1 MAARKTGGLG
11 RGLDALIPAKTAPTE
26 KTSPKNTTD
35 TSGENNQAAS
45 VQEKEAAVPT
55 NGEMMVKLSKVEPN
69 RSQPRKQFNEDALLE
84 LSESIKQYGILQ
96 PLLVSDKKDYYEII
110 AGERRWRAAKLAG
123 LKEVPVIVKEFSEQ
137 EVVEISLIENI
148 QRENLNAIEEASAYQ
163 YLIDHSGYTQE
174 MVAQKVGKS
183 RSAIANSL
191 RLLSLSD
198 KMKDDIVSGA
208 MSAGHARAILSLIN
222 PADRELLRDKIV
234 HEGLSVRDAEILA
247 ESYNKGHKLIQRK
260 KSTEKDTEVV
270 NIEEKFVSAVG
281 ARVEIKG
288 SLDKGKLQIKFKS
301 QKDLERLYA
310 LLSGGGVLFD
320 E

>member
-1 MAARKTGGLG
+1 MANEKKRGLG
-11 RGLDALIPAKTAPTE
+11 KGISSLMSGFDFDTQTDDIITKTIKDERKDKMTVVQLDI
-26 KTSPKNTTD
+26 
-35 TSGENNQAAS
+35 GH
-45 VQEKEAAVPT
+45 VR
-55 NGEMMVKLSKVEPN
+55 PN
-69 RSQPRKQFNEDALLE
+69 PNQPRKFFDEEALEGLA
-84 LSESIKQYGILQ
+84 ESIKSQGIIQ
-96 PLLVSDKKDYYEII
+96 PLTVEEIAPGEFSII
-110 AGERRWRAAKLAG
+110 AGERRYRAAKIAG
-123 LKEVPVIVKEFSEQ
+123 LDKVPAIVVSLSEVQRIQ
-137 EVVEISLIENI
+137 MSLIENI

-163 YLIDHSGYTQE
+163 YLIDHSGFTQE

-247 ESYNKGHKLIQRK
+247 ESYNKGHKLIQK
-260 KSTEKDTEVV
+260 KKIKEKDTEVV

>member
-1 MAARKTGGLG
+1 MANEKKRGLG
-11 RGLDALIPAKTAPTE
+11 KGISSLMSGFDFDSQTDDIITKTIKDERKDKMTVVQLDIRH
-26 KTSPKNTTD
+26 
-35 TSGENNQAAS
+35 
-45 VQEKEAAVPT
+45 VR
-55 NGEMMVKLSKVEPN
+55 PN
-69 RSQPRKQFNEDALLE
+69 PNQPRKYFDEEALQGLAD
-84 LSESIKQYGILQ
+84 SIKSQGIIQ
-96 PLLVSDKKDYYEII
+96 PLTVEELAPGEFSII
-110 AGERRWRAAKLAG
+110 AGERRYRAAKIAG
-123 LKEVPVIVKEFSEQ
+123 LEKIPAIVVSLN
-137 EVVEISLIENI
+137 EIQRIQMSLIENI

-174 MVAQKVGKS
+174 MVSQKVGKS

-198 KMKDDIVSGA
+198 KMKDDVVSGA
-208 MSAGHARAILSLIN
+208 MTAGHARAILSLVN

-260 KSTEKDTEVV
+260 KGAEKDSEVT

-281 ARVEIKG
+281 SRVEIKG
-288 SLDKGKLQIKFKS
+288 SLDKGKLQIRFKS
-301 QKDLERLYA
+301 QRDLERLYS

>member
-1 MAARKTGGLG
+1 MANEKKRGLG
-11 RGLDALIPAKTAPTE
+11 KGISSLMSGFDFDTQTDDIITKTIKDERKDKMTVVQLDI
-26 KTSPKNTTD
+26 
-35 TSGENNQAAS
+35 GH
-45 VQEKEAAVPT
+45 VR
-55 NGEMMVKLSKVEPN
+55 PN
-69 RSQPRKQFNEDALLE
+69 PNQPRKFFDEEALEGLA
-84 LSESIKQYGILQ
+84 ESIKSQGIIQ
-96 PLLVSDKKDYYEII
+96 PLTVEEIAPGEFSII
-110 AGERRWRAAKLAG
+110 AGERRYRAAKIAG
-123 LKEVPVIVKEFSEQ
+123 LDKVPAIVVSLSEVQRIQ
-137 EVVEISLIENI
+137 MSLIENI

-310 LLSGGGVLFD
+310 LLSGGGVLFG

>member
-1 MAARKTGGLG
+1 MSGFDFDSQTDDIITKTIKDERKDKMTVVQ
-11 RGLDALIPAKTAPTE
+11 LDIRH
-26 KTSPKNTTD
+26 
-35 TSGENNQAAS
+35 
-45 VQEKEAAVPT
+45 VR
-55 NGEMMVKLSKVEPN
+55 PN
-69 RSQPRKQFNEDALLE
+69 PNQPRKYFDEEALQGLAD
-84 LSESIKQYGILQ
+84 SIKSQGIIQ
-96 PLLVSDKKDYYEII
+96 PLAVEEIAPGEFSII
-110 AGERRWRAAKLAG
+110 AGERRYRAAKIAG
-123 LKEVPVIVKEFSEQ
+123 LEKIPAIVVSLN
-137 EVVEISLIENI
+137 EIQRIQMSLIENI

-174 MVAQKVGKS
+174 MVSQKVGKS

-198 KMKDDIVSGA
+198 KMKDDVVSGA
-208 MSAGHARAILSLIN
+208 MTAGHARAILSLVN

-260 KSTEKDTEVV
+260 KGAEKDSEVT

-281 ARVEIKG
+281 SRVEIKG
-288 SLDKGKLQIKFKS
+288 SLDKGKLQIRFKS
-301 QKDLERLYA
+301 QRDLERLYS

>member
-1 MAARKTGGLG
+1 MANDKKRGLG
-11 RGLDALIPAKTAPTE
+11 KGISSLMSGFDFDTQTDDIITKTIKDERKDKMTVVQLDI
-26 KTSPKNTTD
+26 SH
-35 TSGENNQAAS
+35 
-45 VQEKEAAVPT
+45 VR
-55 NGEMMVKLSKVEPN
+55 PN
-69 RSQPRKQFNEDALLE
+69 PNQPRKFFDEEALAGLA
-84 LSESIKQYGILQ
+84 ESIKSQGIIQ
-96 PLLVSDKKDYYEII
+96 PLTVEEIAPGEFSII
-110 AGERRWRAAKLAG
+110 AGERRFRAAKIAG
-123 LKEVPVIVKEFSEQ
+123 LEKVPAIVVSIN
-137 EVVEISLIENI
+137 EIQRIQMSLIENI

-183 RSAIANSL
+183 RSAVANSL
-191 RLLSLSD
+191 RLLSLND

-208 MSAGHARAILSLIN
+208 MSAGHARAILSLVN

-260 KSTEKDTEVV
+260 KSAEKDTEVA

-301 QKDLERLYA
+301 QKDLERLYS

>member
-1 MAARKTGGLG
+1 MANEKKRGLG
-11 RGLDALIPAKTAPTE
+11 KGISSLMSGFDFDTQTDDIITKTIKDERKDKMTVVQLDI
-26 KTSPKNTTD
+26 
-35 TSGENNQAAS
+35 GH
-45 VQEKEAAVPT
+45 VR
-55 NGEMMVKLSKVEPN
+55 PN
-69 RSQPRKQFNEDALLE
+69 PNQPRKFFDEEALEGLA
-84 LSESIKQYGILQ
+84 ESIKSQGIIQ
-96 PLLVSDKKDYYEII
+96 PLTVEEIAPGEFSII
-110 AGERRWRAAKLAG
+110 AGERRYRAAKIAG
-123 LKEVPVIVKEFSEQ
+123 LDKVPAIVVSLSEVQRIQ
-137 EVVEISLIENI
+137 MSLIENI

-174 MVAQKVGKS
+174 MVSQKVGKS

-208 MSAGHARAILSLIN
+208 MSAGHARAILSLVN

-260 KSTEKDTEVV
+260 KNTERDGEVV
-270 NIEEKFVSAVG
+270 SIEEKFVSAVG

>member
-1 MAARKTGGLG
+1 MANEKKRGLG
-11 RGLDALIPAKTAPTE
+11 KGISSLMSGFDFDTQTDDIITKTIKDESKDKMTVVQLDI
-26 KTSPKNTTD
+26 
-35 TSGENNQAAS
+35 GH
-45 VQEKEAAVPT
+45 VR
-55 NGEMMVKLSKVEPN
+55 PN
-69 RSQPRKQFNEDALLE
+69 PNQPRKFFDEEALEGLA
-84 LSESIKQYGILQ
+84 ESIKSQGIIQ
-96 PLLVSDKKDYYEII
+96 PLTVEEIAPGEFSII
-110 AGERRWRAAKLAG
+110 AGERRYRAAKIAG
-123 LKEVPVIVKEFSEQ
+123 LDKVPAIVVSLSEVQRIQ
-137 EVVEISLIENI
+137 MSLIENI

-208 MSAGHARAILSLIN
+208 MSEGHARAILSLIN

-247 ESYNKGHKLIQRK
+247 DSYNKGHKLIQRK

>member
-1 MAARKTGGLG
+1 MANEKKRGLG
-11 RGLDALIPAKTAPTE
+11 KGISSLMSGFDFDTQTDDIITKTIKDERKDKMTVVQLDI
-26 KTSPKNTTD
+26 
-35 TSGENNQAAS
+35 GH
-45 VQEKEAAVPT
+45 VR
-55 NGEMMVKLSKVEPN
+55 PN
-69 RSQPRKQFNEDALLE
+69 PNQPRKFFDEEALEGLA
-84 LSESIKQYGILQ
+84 ESIKSQGIIQ
-96 PLLVSDKKDYYEII
+96 PLTVEEIAPGEFSII
-110 AGERRWRAAKLAG
+110 AGERRYRAAKIAG
-123 LKEVPVIVKEFSEQ
+123 LDKVPAIVVSLSEVQRIQ
-137 EVVEISLIENI
+137 MSLIENI

-310 LLSGGGVLFD
+310 LLSGGGV
-320 E
+320 

>member
-1 MAARKTGGLG
+1 MANEKKRGLG
-11 RGLDALIPAKTAPTE
+11 KGISSLMSGFDFDTQTDDIITKTTKDERKDKMTVVQLDI
-26 KTSPKNTTD
+26 
-35 TSGENNQAAS
+35 GH
-45 VQEKEAAVPT
+45 VR
-55 NGEMMVKLSKVEPN
+55 PN
-69 RSQPRKQFNEDALLE
+69 PNQPRKFFDEEALEGLA
-84 LSESIKQYGILQ
+84 ESIKSQGIIQ
-96 PLLVSDKKDYYEII
+96 PLTVEEIAPGEFSII
-110 AGERRWRAAKLAG
+110 AGERRYRAAKIAG
-123 LKEVPVIVKEFSEQ
+123 LDKVPAIVVSLSEVQRIQ
-137 EVVEISLIENI
+137 MSLIENI

>member
-1 MAARKTGGLG
+1 MANEKKRGLG
-11 RGLDALIPAKTAPTE
+11 KGISSLMSGFDFDSQTDDIITKTIKDERKDKMTVVQLDI
-26 KTSPKNTTD
+26 
-35 TSGENNQAAS
+35 GH
-45 VQEKEAAVPT
+45 VR
-55 NGEMMVKLSKVEPN
+55 PN
-69 RSQPRKQFNEDALLE
+69 PNQPRKFFDEEALEGLA
-84 LSESIKQYGILQ
+84 ESIKSQGIIQ
-96 PLLVSDKKDYYEII
+96 PLTVEEIAPGEFSII
-110 AGERRWRAAKLAG
+110 AGERRYRAAKIAG
-123 LKEVPVIVKEFSEQ
+123 LDKVPAIVVSLGEVQRIQ
-137 EVVEISLIENI
+137 MSLIENI

-174 MVAQKVGKS
+174 MVSQKVGKS

-208 MSAGHARAILSLIN
+208 MSAGHARAILSLVN

-260 KSTEKDTEVV
+260 KNTERDGEVV
-270 NIEEKFVSAVG
+270 SIEEKFVSAVG

>member
-1 MAARKTGGLG
+1 MANEKKRGLG
-11 RGLDALIPAKTAPTE
+11 KGISSLMFGFDFDTQTDDIITKTIKDERKDKMTVVQLDI
-26 KTSPKNTTD
+26 
-35 TSGENNQAAS
+35 GH
-45 VQEKEAAVPT
+45 VR
-55 NGEMMVKLSKVEPN
+55 PN
-69 RSQPRKQFNEDALLE
+69 PNQPRKFFDEEALEGLA
-84 LSESIKQYGILQ
+84 ESIKSQGIIQ
-96 PLLVSDKKDYYEII
+96 PLTVEEIAPGEFSII
-110 AGERRWRAAKLAG
+110 AGERRYRAAKIAG
-123 LKEVPVIVKEFSEQ
+123 LDKVPAIVVSLSEVQRIQ
-137 EVVEISLIENI
+137 MSLIENI

>member
-1 MAARKTGGLG
+1 MANEKKRGLG
-11 RGLDALIPAKTAPTE
+11 KGISSLMSGFDFDTQTDDIITKTIKDERKDKMTVVQLDI
-26 KTSPKNTTD
+26 
-35 TSGENNQAAS
+35 GH
-45 VQEKEAAVPT
+45 VR
-55 NGEMMVKLSKVEPN
+55 PN
-69 RSQPRKQFNEDALLE
+69 PNQPRKFFDEEALEGLA
-84 LSESIKQYGILQ
+84 ESIKSQGIIQ
-96 PLLVSDKKDYYEII
+96 PLTVEEIAPGEFSII
-110 AGERRWRAAKLAG
+110 AGERRYRAAKIAG
-123 LKEVPVIVKEFSEQ
+123 LDKVPAIVVSLSEVQRIQ
-137 EVVEISLIENI
+137 MSLIENI

-260 KSTEKDTEVV
+260 KSTEKYTEVV

>member
-1 MAARKTGGLG
+1 MANEKKRGLG
-11 RGLDALIPAKTAPTE
+11 KGISSLMSGFDFDTQTDDIITKTIKDERKEKMTVVQLDI
-26 KTSPKNTTD
+26 
-35 TSGENNQAAS
+35 GH
-45 VQEKEAAVPT
+45 VR
-55 NGEMMVKLSKVEPN
+55 PN
-69 RSQPRKQFNEDALLE
+69 PNQPRKFFDEEALEGLA
-84 LSESIKQYGILQ
+84 ESIKSQGIIQ
-96 PLLVSDKKDYYEII
+96 PLTVEEIAPGEFSII
-110 AGERRWRAAKLAG
+110 AGERRYRAAKIAG
-123 LKEVPVIVKEFSEQ
+123 LDKVPAIVVSLSEVQRIQ
-137 EVVEISLIENI
+137 MSLIENI

-174 MVAQKVGKS
+174 MVSQKVGKS
-183 RSAIANSL
+183 RSAIDNSL

-208 MSAGHARAILSLIN
+208 MSAGHARAILSLVN

-260 KSTEKDTEVV
+260 KNTERDGEVV
-270 NIEEKFVSAVG
+270 SIEEKFVSAVG

>member
-1 MAARKTGGLG
+1 MANEKKRGLG
-11 RGLDALIPAKTAPTE
+11 KGISSLMSGFDFDTQTDDIITKTIKDERKDKMTVVQLDI
-26 KTSPKNTTD
+26 SHIR
-35 TSGENNQAAS
+35 
-45 VQEKEAAVPT
+45 
-55 NGEMMVKLSKVEPN
+55 PN
-69 RSQPRKQFNEDALLE
+69 PNQPRKYFDEEALNGLA
-84 LSESIKQYGILQ
+84 ESIKSQGIIQ
-96 PLLVSDKKDYYEII
+96 PLTVEEIAPGEFSII
-110 AGERRWRAAKLAG
+110 AGERRYRAARIAG
-123 LKEVPVIVKEFSEQ
+123 LEKVPAIVVSLN
-137 EVVEISLIENI
+137 EIQRIQMSLIENI

-260 KSTEKDTEVV
+260 KNVDKDSEVV
-270 NIEEKFVSAVG
+270 NIEEKFVSALG

-301 QKDLERLYA
+301 QKDLERLYS

>member
-1 MAARKTGGLG
+1 MANEKKRGLG
-11 RGLDALIPAKTAPTE
+11 KGISSLMSGFDFDTQTDDIITKTIKDERKDKMTIVQLDI
-26 KTSPKNTTD
+26 
-35 TSGENNQAAS
+35 GH
-45 VQEKEAAVPT
+45 VR
-55 NGEMMVKLSKVEPN
+55 PN
-69 RSQPRKQFNEDALLE
+69 PNQPRKFFDEEALEGLA
-84 LSESIKQYGILQ
+84 ESIKSQGIIQ
-96 PLLVSDKKDYYEII
+96 PLTVEEIAPGEFSII
-110 AGERRWRAAKLAG
+110 AGERRYRAAKIAG
-123 LKEVPVIVKEFSEQ
+123 LDKVPAIVVSLSEVQRIQ
-137 EVVEISLIENI
+137 MSLIENI

-310 LLSGGGVLFD
+310 LLSGGRVLFD

>member
-1 MAARKTGGLG
+1 MANEKKRGLG
-11 RGLDALIPAKTAPTE
+11 KGISSLMSGFDFDTQTDDIITKTIKDERKEKMTVVRLDI
-26 KTSPKNTTD
+26 
-35 TSGENNQAAS
+35 GH
-45 VQEKEAAVPT
+45 VR
-55 NGEMMVKLSKVEPN
+55 PN
-69 RSQPRKQFNEDALLE
+69 PNQPRKFFDEEALEGLA
-84 LSESIKQYGILQ
+84 ESIKSQGIIQ
-96 PLLVSDKKDYYEII
+96 PLTVEEIAPGEFSII
-110 AGERRWRAAKLAG
+110 AGERRYRAAKIAG
-123 LKEVPVIVKEFSEQ
+123 LDKVPAIVVSLSEVQRIQ
-137 EVVEISLIENI
+137 MSLIENI

-163 YLIDHSGYTQE
+163 YLIDHSGFTQE

>member
-1 MAARKTGGLG
+1 MANEKKRGLG
-11 RGLDALIPAKTAPTE
+11 KGISSLMSGFDFDTQTDDIITKTIKDERKDKMTVVQLDI
-26 KTSPKNTTD
+26 
-35 TSGENNQAAS
+35 GH
-45 VQEKEAAVPT
+45 VR
-55 NGEMMVKLSKVEPN
+55 PN
-69 RSQPRKQFNEDALLE
+69 PNQPRKFFDEEALEGLA
-84 LSESIKQYGILQ
+84 ESIKSQGIIQ
-96 PLLVSDKKDYYEII
+96 PLTVEEIAPGEFSII
-110 AGERRWRAAKLAG
+110 AGERRYRAAKIAG
-123 LKEVPVIVKEFSEQ
+123 LDKVPAIVVSLSEVQRIQ
-137 EVVEISLIENI
+137 MSLIENI

-174 MVAQKVGKS
+174 MVSQKVGKS

-198 KMKDDIVSGA
+198 KMKYDIVSGA
-208 MSAGHARAILSLIN
+208 MSAGHARAILSLVN

-260 KSTEKDTEVV
+260 KNTERDGEVV
-270 NIEEKFVSAVG
+270 SIEEKFVSAIG

>member
-1 MAARKTGGLG
+1 MANEKKRGLG
-11 RGLDALIPAKTAPTE
+11 KGISSLMSGFDFDTQTDDIITKTIKDERKDKMTVVQLDI
-26 KTSPKNTTD
+26 
-35 TSGENNQAAS
+35 GH
-45 VQEKEAAVPT
+45 VR
-55 NGEMMVKLSKVEPN
+55 PN
-69 RSQPRKQFNEDALLE
+69 PNQPRKFFDEEALEGLA
-84 LSESIKQYGILQ
+84 ESIKSQGIIQ
-96 PLLVSDKKDYYEII
+96 PLTVEEIAPGEFSII
-110 AGERRWRAAKLAG
+110 AGERRYRAAKIAG
-123 LKEVPVIVKEFSEQ
+123 LDKVPAIVVSLSEVQRIQ
-137 EVVEISLIENI
+137 MSLIENI

-247 ESYNKGHKLIQRK
+247 ESYKKGHKLIQRK

>member
-1 MAARKTGGLG
+1 MANEKKRGLG
-11 RGLDALIPAKTAPTE
+11 KGISSLMSGFDFDTQTDDIITKTIKDERKEKMTVVQLDI
-26 KTSPKNTTD
+26 
-35 TSGENNQAAS
+35 GH
-45 VQEKEAAVPT
+45 VR
-55 NGEMMVKLSKVEPN
+55 PN
-69 RSQPRKQFNEDALLE
+69 PNQPRKFFDEEALEGLA
-84 LSESIKQYGILQ
+84 ESIKSQGIIQ
-96 PLLVSDKKDYYEII
+96 PLTVEEIAPGEFSII
-110 AGERRWRAAKLAG
+110 AGERRYRAAKIAG
-123 LKEVPVIVKEFSEQ
+123 LDKVPAIVVSLSEVQRIQ
-137 EVVEISLIENI
+137 MSLIENI

-174 MVAQKVGKS
+174 MVSQKVGKS

-208 MSAGHARAILSLIN
+208 MSAGHARAILSLVN

-260 KSTEKDTEVV
+260 KNTERDGEVV
-270 NIEEKFVSAVG
+270 SIEEKFVSAVG

>member
-1 MAARKTGGLG
+1 MANEKKRGLG
-11 RGLDALIPAKTAPTE
+11 KGISSLMSGFDFDTQTDDIITKTIKDERKDKMTVVQLDI
-26 KTSPKNTTD
+26 
-35 TSGENNQAAS
+35 GH
-45 VQEKEAAVPT
+45 VR
-55 NGEMMVKLSKVEPN
+55 PN
-69 RSQPRKQFNEDALLE
+69 ANQPRKFFDEEALEGLA
-84 LSESIKQYGILQ
+84 ESIKSQGIIQ
-96 PLLVSDKKDYYEII
+96 PLTVEEIAPGEFSII
-110 AGERRWRAAKLAG
+110 AGERRYRAAKIAG
-123 LKEVPVIVKEFSEQ
+123 LDKVPAIVVSLSEVQRIQ
-137 EVVEISLIENI
+137 MSLIENI

>member
-1 MAARKTGGLG
+1 MANEKKRGLG
-11 RGLDALIPAKTAPTE
+11 KGISSLMSGFDFDTQTDDIITKTIKDERKDKMTVVQLDI
-26 KTSPKNTTD
+26 
-35 TSGENNQAAS
+35 GH
-45 VQEKEAAVPT
+45 VR
-55 NGEMMVKLSKVEPN
+55 PN
-69 RSQPRKQFNEDALLE
+69 PNQPRKFFDEEALEGLA
-84 LSESIKQYGILQ
+84 ESIKSQGIIQ
-96 PLLVSDKKDYYEII
+96 PLTVEEIAPGEFSII
-110 AGERRWRAAKLAG
+110 AGERRYRAAKIAG
-123 LKEVPVIVKEFSEQ
+123 LDKVPAIVVSLSEVQRIQ
-137 EVVEISLIENI
+137 MSLIENI

-222 PADRELLRDKIV
+222 PSDRELLRDKIV

>member
-1 MAARKTGGLG
+1 MANEKKRGLG
-11 RGLDALIPAKTAPTE
+11 KGISSLMSGFDFDTQTDDIITKTIKDERKDKMTVVQLDI
-26 KTSPKNTTD
+26 
-35 TSGENNQAAS
+35 GH
-45 VQEKEAAVPT
+45 VR
-55 NGEMMVKLSKVEPN
+55 PN
-69 RSQPRKQFNEDALLE
+69 PNQPRKFFDEEALEGLA
-84 LSESIKQYGILQ
+84 ESIKSQGIIQ
-96 PLLVSDKKDYYEII
+96 PLTVEEIAPGEFSII
-110 AGERRWRAAKLAG
+110 AGERRYRAAKIAG
-123 LKEVPVIVKEFSEQ
+123 LDKVPAIVVSLSEVQRIQ
-137 EVVEISLIENI
+137 MSLIENI

-208 MSAGHARAILSLIN
+208 MSAGHARAILSLVN

>member
-1 MAARKTGGLG
+1 MANEKK
-11 RGLDALIPAKTAPTE
+11 RGLRKGISSLMSGFDFDTQTDDIITKTIKDERKE
-26 KTSPKNTTD
+26 KMTV
-35 TSGENNQAAS
+35 
-45 VQEKEAAVPT
+45 VQLDIGHVR
-55 NGEMMVKLSKVEPN
+55 PN
-69 RSQPRKQFNEDALLE
+69 PNQPRKFFDEEALEGLA
-84 LSESIKQYGILQ
+84 ESIKSQGIIQ
-96 PLLVSDKKDYYEII
+96 PLTVEEIAPGEFSII
-110 AGERRWRAAKLAG
+110 AGERRYRAAKIAG
-123 LKEVPVIVKEFSEQ
+123 LDKVPAIIVSLSEVQRIQ
-137 EVVEISLIENI
+137 MSLIENI

-174 MVAQKVGKS
+174 MVSQKVGKS

-208 MSAGHARAILSLIN
+208 MSAGHARAILSLVN

-260 KSTEKDTEVV
+260 KNTERDGEVV
-270 NIEEKFVSAVG
+270 SIEEKFVSAVG